1 MVSSSKKII
10 VFYDQNYIG
19 NLKALF
25 DSVVP
30 AHPEWD
36 VFWLVDS
43 LHSIKHF
50 PKSTNVIIRG
60 QQQTD
65 YVMRKCDFLF
75 EDKFHMS
82 YPRSLRKD
90 TPIINLWH
98 GVGLKNVELDNPIT
112 GSLSERVMARY
123 IHSSYIYRRQTYFV
137 STSTFMTEHFEKS
150 MILDHSKF
158 IEVGMPRLDLVNR
171 KPKKISDDDI
181 ILWAPTFRDTGDF
194 ETILPINRV
203 ESLLEVL
210 STNNLFMIFSP
221 HPNMRKDDKFKQFV
235 KLTKKSVNIKIVGED
250 EDIYDY
256 LSNIKYSIIDYSSIF
271 YDLVYLGFD
280 KFIRYIPDYE
290 EYSKMQ
296 VEIQKNYFSDTYGLV
311 VRTIEQLLAKL
322 GDINEVDLI
331 DNEQKSIIL
340 KKYFNRQVTHPSQL
354 IIENMA
360 GIKKVTSHNVRG
372 LYSFNAND
380 LNPNKVGQLSI
391 NNKVIILHFDK
402 NEKKINLTN
411 ISEFFIKSGE
421 TVTDFYKRIFYIELK
436 KYEFDFWCH
445 YGSNSSVDD
454 IIPRR
459 YGIQTNSYLGTLNQK
474 KRVSLLQIFSPKR
487 IGIYKDDRIFESS
500 LENTP
505 KILRNLFDLKI
516 MIIKWLYWG
525 KRP

>member
-1 MVSSSKKII
+1 MEKY
-10 VFYDQNYIG
+10 VFYNSTYDG
-19 NLKALF
+19 NLKSFYEIISHTKDHVKLY
-25 DSVVP
+25 
-30 AHPEWD
+30 
-36 VFWLVDS
+36 WLVDS
-43 LHSIKHF
+43 PKAVSRF
-50 PKSTNVIIRG
+50 PKDINVLVRGESKADSIIESAS
-60 QQQTD
+60 
-65 YVMRKCDFLF
+65 FLF

-112 GSLSERVMARY
+112 GSLAERVMARY

-158 IEVGMPRLDLVNR
+158 MEVGMPRLDLVNR
-171 KPKKISDDDI
+171 KPKKKSDDDI

-221 HPNMRKDDKFKQFV
+221 HPNMRKDGKFKQFV

-380 LNPNKVGQLSI
+380 LDPNKVGQLSI